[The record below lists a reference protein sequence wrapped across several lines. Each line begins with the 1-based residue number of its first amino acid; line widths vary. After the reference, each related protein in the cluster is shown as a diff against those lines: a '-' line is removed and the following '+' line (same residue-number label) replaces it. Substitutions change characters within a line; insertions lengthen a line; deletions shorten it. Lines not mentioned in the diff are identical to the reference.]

1 MNEIPLKMIVSAVS
15 NEKGISE
22 DVLFDALNEALVF
35 ATKKKYNF
43 QIDVRIEIDKQT
55 GIYKSFRQWIVVEDI
70 LGQTDV
76 KYSFNKIPFSKAQMK
91 YKNIKLGDIIEEKIK
106 SISFNRITAQSAKQ
120 IIIQRIK
127 EEERKIVIK
136 KFLSKKGNIVSG
148 IVKKIY
154 SFGIIVDIGN
164 NSEALLKNENMLPK
178 EVYRI
183 NDRVRALLI
192 DVNPNS
198 KGYQLNLS
206 RIDNQVLSSLFRTEV
221 PEISESLIKIK
232 SVARDPGIRSK
243 IAVHASDKRLDPIGA
258 CVGIRGSR
266 VQAVSNELNGERIDI
281 IKWDENIAQLA
292 MNAMSPA
299 EIISIE
305 IDEESLVMDIA
316 VSKKHLSQ
324 AIGKNGQN
332 IRLASQLIGWTLN
345 IVSDN
350 DAKEKDNKEKDN
362 IKKMFEEK
370 LEMKSDVIDI
380 LVEEG
385 FSSLEE
391 LAYIPIQELFDI
403 DKLENEIVKEIREKS
418 RNALIV
424 QAIERE
430 ENKNNLGN
438 QLLSIK
444 GMTKNLSENLNQHG
458 IITRDD
464 LAELDAD
471 ALSKLNIKQLNNYN
485 TCADLIMSAREHWF
499 NNDKK

>member
-266 VQAVSNELNGERIDI
+266 VKAVSNELNGERIDI